1 MNQYLS
7 HVGVGTMYL
16 GLGGQS
22 VICQRGEGIRQGHTE
37 CLTSPALSLA
47 AFLAAEARSPTD
59 ALSSFATSVSC
70 VSRRAE
76 DECCGSIKQRTL
88 VSLFADLV
96 LGALEGLR
104 GRVDAARDG
113 FGGRVGVIPD
123 QCQ

>member
-1 MNQYLS
+1 M
-7 HVGVGTMYL
+7 
-16 GLGGQS
+16 
-22 VICQRGEGIRQGHTE
+22 CQRGEGIRQGHTE

-70 VSRRAE
+70 VSRGVE
-76 DECCGSIKQRTL
+76 DGYCGRIKQRTL
-88 VSLFADLV
+88 VSLLADLV
-96 LGALEGLR
+96 LGALGLLSE
-104 GRVDAARDG
+104 RVDAARDG